1 MKITPEDTRW
11 PKRLEGLKGMPPCLY
26 VRGEIP
32 DEEEKTI
39 AIVGAR
45 ICSQYGKQQAFRFAK
60 EMARAGVSVV
70 SGMALGVDGYAHAGA
85 LEGGGR
91 TYAVLGCGLDICY
104 PEKNRRLY
112 EEIPKRGGLITEFS
126 SGSKPLGKH
135 FPLRNRIISA
145 LADLVLVVE
154 ARAKSGSLITADFAL
169 EQGKDVYALPGR
181 VGDAL
186 SDGCNRLIA
195 QGAGLALSPGMLLE
209 IMGAGKGLNESSG
222 KNTKMGLATDR
233 DLVYSCV
240 DLQPKELH
248 RILEEAALPV
258 DRTMEILLQ
267 LQMEGKVLEVFRNCY
282 VKYQ

>member
-45 ICSQYGKQQAFRFAK
+45 MCSQYGKQQAFRFAK

-186 SDGCNRLIA
+186 SEGCNRLIA
-195 QGAGLALSPGMLLE
+195 QGAGIAVEPSALLE
-209 IMGAGKGLNESSG
+209 ELGISANHRVLENGKRKLAKEEQKMIGEMKKGSHTLEELHQATGYPIPELSSLLVRMQLDGLIVEEG
-222 KNTKMGLATDR
+222 KNIYFYR
-233 DLVYSCV
+233 
-240 DLQPKELH
+240 E
-248 RILEEAALPV
+248 
-258 DRTMEILLQ
+258 
-267 LQMEGKVLEVFRNCY
+267 
-282 VKYQ
+282 

>member
-1 MKITPEDTRW
+1 MKITPEDVSW
-11 PKRLEGLKGMPPCLY
+11 PKRLEGQRGMPPCLY

-32 DEEEKTI
+32 GDEEKTV

-45 ICSQYGKQQAFRFAK
+45 MCSQYGKQQAFRFAR
-60 EMARAGVSVV
+60 ELAGAGVAVI
-70 SGMALGVDGYAHAGA
+70 SGMALGVDSCAHAGA
-85 LEGGGR
+85 LEGGGK

-104 PEKNRRLY
+104 PAKNRRLY
-112 EEIPKRGGLITEFS
+112 EEIPKRGGLITEFPA
-126 SGSKPLGKH
+126 GSRPLGKH
-135 FPLRNRIISA
+135 FPMRNRIISA

-154 ARAKSGSLITADFAL
+154 AREKSGSLITADFAL

-186 SDGCNRLIA
+186 SEGCNRLIA
-195 QGAGLALSPGMLLE
+195 QGAGLALEPGMLLE
-209 IMGAGKGLNESSG
+209 ILGIDGGDNESSG
-222 KNTKMGLATDR
+222 KNTKMVLATDR

>member
-1 MKITPEDTRW
+1 M
-11 PKRLEGLKGMPPCLY
+11 
-26 VRGEIP
+26 
-32 DEEEKTI
+32 
-39 AIVGAR
+39 
-45 ICSQYGKQQAFRFAK
+45 
-60 EMARAGVSVV
+60 
-70 SGMALGVDGYAHAGA
+70 
-85 LEGGGR
+85 
-91 TYAVLGCGLDICY
+91 
-104 PEKNRRLY
+104 
-112 EEIPKRGGLITEFS
+112 
-126 SGSKPLGKH
+126 
-135 FPLRNRIISA
+135 RNRIISA

>member
-45 ICSQYGKQQAFRFAK
+45 MCSQYGKQQAFRFAK

-169 EQGKDVYALPGR
+169 DALPGR

-186 SDGCNRLIA
+186 S
-195 QGAGLALSPGMLLE
+195 
-209 IMGAGKGLNESSG
+209 
-222 KNTKMGLATDR
+222 
-233 DLVYSCV
+233 
-240 DLQPKELH
+240 
-248 RILEEAALPV
+248 
-258 DRTMEILLQ
+258 
-267 LQMEGKVLEVFRNCY
+267 EG
-282 VKYQ
+282 